1 MYCYEINPYAAPV
14 RRLWVIEA
22 FLVCA
27 AMMGDSSLVTA
38 AGRRSYKDKSGAGY
52 RKSRLRGLEKP
63 RSGDRDPFREMYGF
77 KYRPPS
83 GTIIQPMSRVQR
95 VS

>member
-1 MYCYEINPYAAPV
+1 MILMSKLTNFMAAMFTYCYEINPYAAPV

-52 RKSRLRGLEKP
+52 RKSRSGVQGSLEA
-63 RSGDRDPFREMYGF
+63 E
-77 KYRPPS
+77 
-83 GTIIQPMSRVQR
+83 SRWMFVKDLDQR
-95 VS
+95 LWV